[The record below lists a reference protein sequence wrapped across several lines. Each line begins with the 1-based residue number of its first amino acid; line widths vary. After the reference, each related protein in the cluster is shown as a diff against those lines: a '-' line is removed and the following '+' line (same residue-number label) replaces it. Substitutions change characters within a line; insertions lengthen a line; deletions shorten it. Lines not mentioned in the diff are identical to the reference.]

1 MPNDFHSLSDV
12 GSRLLDFQQHFEQIA
27 TPFEWKFTKNDLNEL
42 LERIAAHDHA
52 DHTLAA

>member
-1 MPNDFHSLSDV
+1 MKLGTV
-12 GSRLLDFQQHFEQIA
+12 Q
-27 TPFEWKFTKNDLNEL
+27 FTKNDLNAL